1 METKIC
7 RKCLLKL
14 SVNNFGKSKQNKD
27 GLKSYCNECRKL
39 ESKKYRTENREKRS
53 ETIKKYYENNKEKE
67 LLRFNQYRKENKVKR
82 QETIKNYYENNK
94 KIINS
99 KQVILNKFYY
109 DNNPQYKLKHLCR
122 RRISDYLKTVN
133 TPKKG
138 STFDIVG
145 CTPQFL
151 KEHLEMNF
159 KEGMTWENYGL
170 YCWHIDHI
178 IPLSSAQ
185 NEGEI
190 YELCHYTNLQPLWAK
205 ENLSKG
211 CKILNM

>member
-7 RKCLLKL
+7 RKCHLELTIN
-14 SVNNFGKSKQNKD
+14 SFGKTTQNKD
-27 GLKSYCNECRKL
+27 GLKSYCNECRKI
-39 ESKKYRTENREKRS
+39 ESKKYRLENKEKRA
-53 ETIKKYYENNKEKE
+53 ETLKKYYENNKEKE
-67 LLRFNQYRKENKVKR
+67 LLRFKQYRNNNKVKR
-82 QETIKNYYENNK
+82 KETIKNYYENNK
-94 KIINS
+94 KKING

-109 DNNPQYKLKHLCR
+109 DNNHLYKLKHLCR
-122 RRISDYLKTVN
+122 RRINDFLKKTN

-145 CTPQFL
+145 CEPQFL
-151 KEHLEMNF
+151 KEHIEKQF

-170 YCWHIDHI
+170 YGWHIDHI

-185 NEGEI
+185 NEDEI
-190 YELCHYTNLQPLWAK
+190 YKLCHYTNLQPLWAK

-211 CKILNM
+211 CKIIND